1 MVMNIRQRFS
11 AEETITRILDVAEEH
26 FRRVGYAKTAV
37 ADLAEVLGMSSANI
51 YRFFPSKGAINQAIC
66 KRLLNESHEIILTI
80 MAGDGSAAIR
90 LRDVLLALNAF
101 NKSRYTAERRM
112 HEMVEVAMEENWAV
126 IQEHMAFL
134 VGCLA
139 KLINEGIAQGEL
151 RPQAD
156 VMRTALLVKKS
167 CSCILHPMMIA
178 ESERMGLDDATQ
190 SHALVD
196 FIINALTI

>member
-1 MVMNIRQRFS
+1 MNIRQKFS

-37 ADLAEVLGMSSANI
+37 ADLAEALGMSSANI

-66 KRLLNESHEIILTI
+66 KRLLNESHEIITAI
-80 MAGDGSAAIR
+80 VAGGGSAAAR

-112 HEMVEVAMEENWAV
+112 HEMVAIAMEENWAV
-126 IQEHMAFL
+126 VQEHMTFL

-139 KLINEGIAQGEL
+139 KLIEDGVCQGEF

-156 VMRTALLVKKS
+156 VMLTALLVKKS

-178 ESERMGLDDATQ
+178 ESERMGPNGAAEA
-190 SHALVD
+190 HALVD
-196 FIINALTI
+196 FIIDALKI